1 MLSLVVF
8 LVLISLALLVCAPST
23 AAARSSVIN
32 DGLRNPPVSS
42 IAIVYAGGSS
52 FTFKNKFVNEIAESN
67 NLSAY
72 RVAIAVLIGGWRNA
86 GLADCDGGCRV
97 QNRDPRAALPSLVLV
112 IMSCLVSGRPI
123 SHLCHYSLLQRR
135 HRDPR
140 PTHPSEL
147 VGDVGQILAVP
158 RIPPVGADSQH
169 HCDESG
175 DSHNQGGAQNDLTC
189 RD

>member
-8 LVLISLALLVCAPST
+8 LVLISLAPLVCAAST

-52 FTFKNKFVNEIAESN
+52 FTLKSKFVNEIAESQN
-67 NLSAY
+67 ISAY
-72 RVAIAVLIGGWRNA
+72 RVVVAVLIGGRRNA
-86 GLADCDGGCRV
+86 GLAGCDGGCRV
-97 QNRDPRAALPSLVLV
+97 QNGDPRAALPPLVLV
-112 IMSCLVSGRPI
+112 IMSCLVSWRPI
-123 SHLCHYSLLQRR
+123 SHLCHYSLLQRS

-140 PTHPSEL
+140 PTHTSEL
-147 VGDVGQILAVP
+147 VGHGGQILAVS
-158 RIPPVGADSQH
+158 RIPPAGADSQH

-175 DSHNQGGAQNDLTC
+175 DSHNQGGAQDDLTC